1 MYAVLTTKKARW
13 PRRLLAAREPTPKK
27 NAEEDANGRS
37 CRPQR
42 RTLQEPA
49 RRRDRVSCCGLRATP
64 AIALL
69 DVSLECGASRRQ
81 RERPAKRTAH
91 LGPTSLRLCG
101 IICQTTIA
109 KYLAKTEEKLTV
121 LAQSG
126 RLPPAPAHTHHHH
139 QPHTHTKKRGRN
151 THAPPPPRRP
161 PPPPPRAFL
170 PNAAAQRKGSSA
182 RACSAISVF
191 SLSQYSKIQTTGKPS
206 VQGQRAPTKKARE
219 AKARKRTLS
228 QTCYGHDIAS

>member
-139 QPHTHTKKRGRN
+139 QPHTHTPRNAEETLTHHHHHDDHHRHHHARSCQMQRPSVKGPVRGR
-151 THAPPPPRRP
+151 APPFLCSLSLNIQRYKQLENLQC
-161 PPPPPRAFL
+161 RAS
-170 PNAAAQRKGSSA
+170 ARQRKRHAKQKHESA
-182 RACSAISVF
+182 R
-191 SLSQYSKIQTTGKPS
+191 
-206 VQGQRAPTKKARE
+206 
-219 AKARKRTLS
+219 
-228 QTCYGHDIAS
+228 